1 MASRLVP
8 SHRTERSP
16 TPVEAGTPARI
27 QLFASSPSD
36 PRARRPIDWLRAV
49 LYLLLLVVVALL
61 AVLGRDLEERVRVV
75 LISFPGFLDAFWLV
89 AFWPAVGWSLALLII
104 AAVRR
109 RPSLVA
115 EGVVAALLALAM
127 ATSAG
132 AIVAGN
138 ASDVLRRLVDTNG
151 PPVFPPGTVAMTS
164 AVLAVFAPY
173 VTLPF
178 RRFGR
183 ALIAAQV
190 IGGLFLG
197 ATLALDAVASVT
209 IGLLAGAV
217 VHLLRGSPG
226 GLPTVGRVRSALRD
240 LGLEVDQLAPT
251 SMRRDGV
258 AFLTGQDAE
267 GMLEIKVYGRDAWE
281 GELMASLWRLAWYR
295 GSRRSSRPSRLE
307 YVEHEGFMTFL
318 AANAGVRV
326 PEVVT
331 AGVAEN
337 GDALIVVRPVGSPL
351 SVDAPSLTTAQVA
364 SLWAELGRLHAAGLS
379 HQRIDLDRVALPD
392 DSSTAFSDLSSASV
406 RADPLDEVTDRV
418 QLLALTAL
426 AAGRDTAIEQ
436 ARSNLGDDRLRELL
450 PSLQAATVPPL
461 LRTAL
466 RRQHLDLDDVRKE
479 LVAQL
484 GVEDIE
490 LAKVR
495 RVTPKS
501 LLNVLLLAV
510 AAYTIIGMLSG
521 LDLRA
526 FGRDLADAN
535 WWWLAAALLLGQ
547 LPRVANAFSTMG
559 SSTEDLPLGPTT
571 ALQFATCYVNLA
583 VPSSAGRIAITT
595 RFFQRFGIPPA
606 TALSAGLID
615 SLSEFVVQIA
625 LFLLVFAFSDVDLG
639 LSVSSHQLSGLA
651 TTALIII
658 AALLLAVGIAF
669 VVPSLRAK
677 VLASLGQARQAL
689 HVLRSPHKVVQL
701 YGGNLVSQ
709 ILFAITLGACVRAFG
724 YYVPLSTLILVNS
737 VVTLFAGLLPV
748 PGGIGVTEAGLSLG
762 LTRAGIPSETA
773 FAIAL
778 SYRFTTFYLPPIWG
792 FYSYR
797 WLTARRYI

>member
-1 MASRLVP
+1 VSLRLTSAARRP
-8 SHRTERSP
+8 L
-16 TPVEAGTPARI
+16 EAGSPARI

-49 LYLLLLVVVALL
+49 LYLISLVLVALL

-75 LISFPGFLDAFWLV
+75 LISFPGFLDVFWLV
-89 AFWPAVGWSLALLII
+89 AFWPAVGWSLALLVI

-109 RPSLVA
+109 RPSLLA
-115 EGVVAALLALAM
+115 EGVAAALLALAM
-127 ATSAG
+127 AASAG
-132 AIVAGN
+132 AIVGANAG
-138 ASDVLRRLVDTNG
+138 DVLRRLVDTNG
-151 PPVFPPGTVAMTS
+151 PPVFPPATLAMTT

-183 ALIAAQV
+183 ALIAAEA
-190 IGGLFLG
+190 IGALFLG

-209 IGLLAGAV
+209 IGLLAGAL
-217 VHLLRGSPG
+217 VHLVWGSPG
-226 GLPTVGRVRSALRD
+226 GLPTVGRVTSALRD
-240 LGLEVDQLAPT
+240 LGLEVEQLAPT
-251 SMRRDGV
+251 SMRPDGV
-258 AFLTGQDAE
+258 AFLTGQDAQ
-267 GMLEIKVYGRDAWE
+267 GPLEIKVYGRDAWE

-326 PEVVT
+326 PQVVT

-337 GDALIVVRPVGSPL
+337 GDALIVVRPAGTPL
-351 SVDAPSLTTAQVA
+351 ALDAPSLTTAQVG
-364 SLWAELGRLHAAGLS
+364 SLWVELGRLHAAGLS
-379 HQRIDLDRVALPD
+379 HQRIDLDRVSLPD
-392 DSSTAFSDLSSASV
+392 DRTTAFSDLSSASV
-406 RADPLDEVTDRV
+406 RADPLDEVIDRV

-426 AAGRDTAIEQ
+426 AAGRDTAIEE
-436 ARSNLGDDRLRELL
+436 ARSKLGDDRLRELL
-450 PSLQAATVPPL
+450 PSLQTANIPPL
-461 LRTAL
+461 LRARL
-466 RRQHLDLDDVRKE
+466 RHQHLDLDDVRKD
-479 LVAQL
+479 LAGQL
-484 GVEDIE
+484 EVEDVQ
-490 LAKVR
+490 LTKVR

-501 LLNVLLLAV
+501 LLNALLLAV
-510 AAYTIIGMLSG
+510 AAYTVIGMLSG

-535 WWWLAAALLLGQ
+535 WWWLVAALIIGQ

-595 RFFQRFGIPPA
+595 RFFQRFGVPPA

-625 LFLLVFAFSDVDLG
+625 LFLLVFTISDVDLG
-639 LSVSSHQLSGLA
+639 LSVSTDQLSGLA
-651 TTALIII
+651 TTALIVI
-658 AALLLAVGIAF
+658 AAVVLAVGIALL
-669 VVPSLRAK
+669 VPSLRAK
-677 VLASLGQARQAL
+677 VLASLGQAREAL
-689 HVLRSPHKVVQL
+689 RVLRSPRKVVQL
-701 YGGNLVSQ
+701 YGGNLLSQ
-709 ILFAITLGACVRAFG
+709 ILFAVTLGACVRAFG
-724 YYVPLSTLILVNS
+724 YDVPLSTLILINS

-778 SYRFTTFYLPPIWG
+778 SYRFTTFYLPPVWG